1 MLSRLLRTGEGRMV
15 RHLSEVHDRVD
26 AFSSAAAALSETE
39 LMAKTAEFRIRH
51 QAGESLDDLLGE
63 AFAVAGEAAFR
74 VLGQRPYYTQV
85 MAAAGLHINMLV
97 EMAPGEGKTLSC
109 ALAAYLKA
117 IPGHGVHIITTD
129 TYLAESG
136 AETMGPLY
144 QALGLTVAAITPQ
157 MEIEQRRAA
166 YRADITYAT
175 VNEVGYDYLRDNI
188 ATVATAT
195 VQRDLNVVIVDDA
208 DTVLTDQAN
217 QPLIITDTGV
227 TRDASVTA
235 DGEVRANVLLSRYW
249 DRSVSRRSA
258 AELEV
263 DATEDEKQIW
273 ATIPVASY
281 LSLYRKLGAIT
292 AVAGQAGAEIAKV
305 YHLRGASVPNVWPSA
320 RTDHP
325 DLIYKTREAKW
336 VAVVD
341 DVSER
346 HERGQPVL
354 IGAADDD
361 AAQLGELL
369 TERGLPHRIADSRD
383 PRSASV
389 VISEA
394 ARFGAITIAPGT
406 TGRGVDIPLDSER
419 VDEVREGGGLYV
431 IGTGRYPAA
440 RTDLQLRGRAGR
452 RGEPGE
458 SRFYLSLRDNL
469 VQYYNREAAESLV
482 ALPGLPEDAPLASK
496 AVTRVLDTAQLRVEG
511 GRAARRIDEPVWDA
525 VLGQQRTVIYK
536 RRREI
541 LDEHDLSAV
550 VHRLID
556 TTITAYVAEAHA
568 QGRDLDELWRGLRK
582 LYPVGITFAELVDSG
597 GDLAYDG
604 MVAALIADAERAYAA
619 REAEIATTAG
629 PGAMRQVERAA
640 LLSIIDGHWR
650 EYLRQLGD
658 LRRTVAWRPYANA
671 HGVETKSVDFYGQ
684 DAHAMFSAM
693 SAALDRESIRC
704 LFNVEVVPV
713 GPQSMTECTASQAR
727 EVNPP

>member
-1 MLSRLLRTGEGRMV
+1 MRTGEGRTV
-15 RHLSEVHDRVD
+15 KHLSKVHDRVD

-74 VLGQRPYYTQV
+74 VLDQQPYYTQV
-85 MAAAGLHINMLV
+85 MAAAGLHLNMLV

-109 ALAAYLKA
+109 ALAAYLNA
-117 IPGHGVHIITTD
+117 ISGHGVHIITTD
-129 TYLAESG
+129 AYLANRG

-144 QALGLTVAAITPQ
+144 QALGLTVSAITPQ
-157 MEIEQRRAA
+157 MGIEQRRAA
-166 YRADITYAT
+166 YRADVTYAT
-175 VNEVGYDYLRDNI
+175 VSEVGYDYLRDNI

-208 DTVLTDQAN
+208 DTVLVDQAN
-217 QPLIITDTGV
+217 HPLTITDAGV
-227 TRDASVTA
+227 TRDASVTE
-235 DGEVRANVLLSRYW
+235 DGALRAIVLLSRYW

-263 DATEDEKQIW
+263 DAPEDEEQIW
-273 ATIPVASY
+273 ATIPVASFF
-281 LSLYRKLGAIT
+281 SLYRKLGAIT
-292 AVAGQAGAEIAKV
+292 SVAGQTGTEIAEV
-305 YHLRGASVPNVWPSA
+305 YQLQGASVPSAWPSA

-336 VAVVD
+336 TAVVD
-341 DVSER
+341 DISDR
-346 HERGQPVL
+346 HERGQPIL
-354 IGAADDD
+354 IGAADGD
-361 AAQLGELL
+361 AAQLSEHL
-369 TERGLPHRIADSRD
+369 TERGIPHRVADSGN

-394 ARFGAITIAPGT
+394 AQFGAVTIISGT
-406 TGRGVDIPLDSER
+406 TGRGVDIPLDTER
-419 VDEVREGGGLYV
+419 GDEVRDGGGLYV

-440 RTDLQLRGRAGR
+440 RSDLQLRGRAGR

-458 SRFYLSLRDNL
+458 SRFYLSLRDNQ
-469 VQYYNREAAESLV
+469 VQQYNRDAAESLV
-482 ALPGLPEDAPLASK
+482 ALQGLPEDAPLASK
-496 AVTRVLDTAQLRVEG
+496 AVTRIIDTAQLRAEDGPV
-511 GRAARRIDEPVWDA
+511 ARRIDEPVWDA
-525 VLGQQRTVIYK
+525 VVGQQRTVIYS

-541 LDEHDLSAV
+541 LDEHDLTAV
-550 VHRLID
+550 VRRLID

-582 LYPVGITFAELVDSG
+582 LYPVGITSAELADTG
-597 GDLAYDG
+597 GSLAYED
-604 MVAALIADAERAYAA
+604 MVERLISDAERAYAA
-619 REAEIATTAG
+619 REAAIATTAG
-629 PGAMRQVERAA
+629 PGAMRQVERAV

-658 LRRTVAWRPYANA
+658 LRRTVGWRAQANSP
-671 HGVETKSVDFYGQ
+671 GMQTRPVDYYGQ

-693 SAALDRESIRC
+693 SSALDRESLRC
-704 LFNVEVVPV
+704 LFNVKVVPAE
-713 GPQSMTECTASQAR
+713 PPSMTE
-727 EVNPP
+727 